1 MVDNPV
7 YPQSTDRLLDLP
19 EARVSSGGRKDS
31 LVPGVKNEHLMIAGI
46 AVSGL
51 LSLVALSQTQGVQNL
66 IKRFTN
72 PRAAQQQQQQEQM
85 PDNVGEP
92 INITPQSR
100 VNQQPQGF
108 QVVSNPQQQEAQARA
123 IAAQIQAQE
132 QHHQHQHSQEPQP
145 NANMYDQIGPN
156 TIRVDPSRARQQYRY
171 GSPFGANISTN

>member
-7 YPQSTDRLLDLP
+7 YPERTDRLLDLP
-19 EARVSSGGRKDS
+19 EARVSTGGGRKDS
-31 LVPGVKNEHLMIAGI
+31 LVPGIKNEHLMIAGI

-66 IKRFTN
+66 LKRFTN
-72 PRAAQQQQQQEQM
+72 PRAAQQQQQDTM
-85 PDNVGEP
+85 PDNAGEP
-92 INITPQSR
+92 INITPSR
-100 VNQQPQGF
+100 VNQQQGF
-108 QVVSNPQQQEAQARA
+108 QVVSNPQQEAQARA

-132 QHHQHQHSQEPQP
+132 QQHHHQHAEPQP

-156 TIRVDPSRARQQYRY
+156 TIRVDPGRARQQYRY

>member
-7 YPQSTDRLLDLP
+7 YPERTDRLLDLP

-31 LVPGVKNEHLMIAGI
+31 LVPGIKNEHLMIAGI

-66 IKRFTN
+66 LKRFTN
-72 PRAAQQQQQQEQM
+72 PRAAQQQQQETM
-85 PDNVGEP
+85 PDNAGEP
-92 INITPQSR
+92 INITPSR
-100 VNQQPQGF
+100 VNQQQGF
-108 QVVSNPQQQEAQARA
+108 QVVSNPQQEAQARA

-132 QHHQHQHSQEPQP
+132 QQHHHQHAEPQP

-156 TIRVDPSRARQQYRY
+156 TIRVDPGRARQQYRY

>member
-7 YPQSTDRLLDLP
+7 YPERTDRLLDLP
-19 EARVSSGGRKDS
+19 EARVSTGGGRKDS
-31 LVPGVKNEHLMIAGI
+31 LVPGIKNEHLMIAGI

-66 IKRFTN
+66 LKRFTN
-72 PRAAQQQQQQEQM
+72 PRAAQQQETM
-85 PDNVGEP
+85 PDNQGEP
-92 INITPQSR
+92 INITPSR
-100 VNQQPQGF
+100 VNQPQGF
-108 QVVSNPQQQEAQARA
+108 QVVSNAQQEAQARA

-132 QHHQHQHSQEPQP
+132 QQHHHQHQQEPQP

-156 TIRVDPSRARQQYRY
+156 TIRVDPGRARQQYRY